1 MHAVPHA
8 ALARVKKSARWNPRI
23 MEKCFGLAAMAGA
36 KSPIRLAFPRRPPRR
51 RPPMRHSLASRRAF
65 LKGSAALAGSAF
77 APAVLGAEPARVGL
91 ILPLTGPFA
100 STGRQIEAAVRLYTA
115 RNGDSAGGRKVELLV
130 RDDTGLAPETTKRL
144 AQELIARDNVM
155 FLAGFGLTPLAFATA
170 PVATESKTPMIV
182 MGGATSVIPQRSP
195 FIVRAGFTVPQITAP
210 IAQWAT
216 RNGIK
221 RVVSSVTEFAPGL
234 ECEKTFIKFFT
245 EGGGTIIESMRT
257 PLQNPDFSPFLQ
269 RIKDAKPQAAF
280 IFVPSGQG
288 AAIMKQFQERG
299 LKEAGIKL
307 IGTGDILDDDLLE
320 AIGPSALGAI
330 TSHHYSAAHDSPENK
345 AYVDAFTKANP
356 GMRPNFMAINGY
368 DGMHVIYEMLKKT
381 GGSGTGEQLVDAARG
396 LKWLSPRGPISIDPA
411 TRDVVQNIYIRR
423 CEMNDGQIWNIEFD
437 TIAHL
442 THPG

>member
-1 MHAVPHA
+1 
-8 ALARVKKSARWNPRI
+8 
-23 MEKCFGLAAMAGA
+23 
-36 KSPIRLAFPRRPPRR
+36 
-51 RPPMRHSLASRRAF
+51 MRHSIASRRAF
-65 LKGSAALAGSAF
+65 LKGSAAVAAASM
-77 APAVLGAEPARVGL
+77 APAIVRAADPVRVAL

-100 STGRQIEAAVRLYTA
+100 STGRQIEAAVRLYMA
-115 RNGDSAGGRKVELLV
+115 RNGDTVAGRKIELLV
-130 RDDTGLAPETTKRL
+130 KDDTGLAPETTKRL
-144 AQELIARDNVM
+144 AQESIARDNVM

-216 RNGIK
+216 KNGIK

-269 RIKDAKPQAAF
+269 RIKDAKPEAAF

-288 AAIMKQFQERG
+288 AAIMKQFQDRG

-345 AYVDAFTKANP
+345 EYVAAFMKANN
-356 GMRPNFMAINGY
+356 MRPNFMSINGY

-381 GGSGTGEQLVDAARG
+381 GGNGTGEQLVEAAKG
-396 LKWLSPRGPISIDPA
+396 LKWLSPRGPMSIDPQ

-423 CEMNDGQIWNIEFD
+423 CEMKDGKLWNVEFD
-437 TIAHL
+437 KVENVKD
-442 THPG
+442 PG

>member
-1 MHAVPHA
+1 MHSTSRRTF
-8 ALARVKKSARWNPRI
+8 LK
-23 MEKCFGLAAMAGA
+23 AGA
-36 KSPIRLAFPRRPPRR
+36 ATAIAATFPRV
-51 RPPMRHSLASRRAF
+51 S
-65 LKGSAALAGSAF
+65 
-77 APAVLGAEPARVGL
+77 LGADPVRVAL

-100 STGRQIEAAVRLYTA
+100 STGRQIEAAVRLYMA
-115 RNGDSAGGRKVELLV
+115 RHGDTVAGRKIELLV
-130 RDDTGLAPETTKRL
+130 RDDGGLAPETTKRL
-144 AQELIARDNVM
+144 AQEAIARDKVT

-234 ECEKTFIKFFT
+234 ECEKTFIRFFT
-245 EGGGTIIESMRT
+245 EGGGTIVESIRT
-257 PLQNPDFSPFLQ
+257 PLQNPDFAPFLQ
-269 RIKDAKPQAAF
+269 RMKDAKPDAVF

-288 AAIMKQFQERG
+288 AAIMKQFADRG

-320 AIGPSALGAI
+320 AIGPPALGAI

-345 AYVDAFTKANP
+345 AYVEAFMRANE
-356 GMRPNFMAINGY
+356 GKRPNFMSVNGY
-368 DGMHVIYEMLKKT
+368 DGMHVIYEMLRKT
-381 GGSGTGEQLVDAARG
+381 GGNGTGEQLVEAAKG
-396 LKWLSPRGPISIDPA
+396 LAWVSPRGPMSIDPG

-423 CEMNDGQIWNIEFD
+423 CEMKDGKLWNIEFD
-437 TIAHL
+437 KIENVKD
-442 THPG
+442 PG

>member
-1 MHAVPHA
+1 
-8 ALARVKKSARWNPRI
+8 
-23 MEKCFGLAAMAGA
+23 
-36 KSPIRLAFPRRPPRR
+36 
-51 RPPMRHSLASRRAF
+51 MRHSLASRRTF
-65 LKGSAALAGSAF
+65 LKGSAALAGSAL
-77 APAVLGAEPARVGL
+77 APAVWAQREPARIAL

-100 STGRQIEAAVRLYTA
+100 STGRQIEAAVRLYMA
-115 RNGDSAGGRKVELLV
+115 RNGDTAGGRKIELLV

-144 AQELIARDNVM
+144 AQEAIARDKVM

-170 PVATESKTPMIV
+170 PVATESQTPMIV

-216 RNGIK
+216 KNGIK

-245 EGGGTIIESMRT
+245 EGGGTIVESMRT

-269 RIKDAKPQAAF
+269 RIKDAKPEAAF

-288 AAIMKQFQERG
+288 AAIMKQFQDRG

-381 GGSGTGEQLVDAARG
+381 GGGGTGEQLVDAARG
-396 LKWLSPRGPISIDPA
+396 LRWVSPRGPMSIDPQ

-423 CEMNDGQIWNIEFD
+423 CEMKDGKIWNIEFD
-437 TIAHL
+437 KIENVKD
-442 THPG
+442 PG

>member
-1 MHAVPHA
+1 
-8 ALARVKKSARWNPRI
+8 
-23 MEKCFGLAAMAGA
+23 
-36 KSPIRLAFPRRPPRR
+36 
-51 RPPMRHSLASRRAF
+51 MRHSIASRRAF
-65 LKGSAALAGSAF
+65 LKGSAAVAASAF
-77 APAVLGAEPARVGL
+77 APAVHAADPAKVGL

-100 STGRQIEAAVRLYTA
+100 STGRQIEAAVRLYMA
-115 RNGDSAGGRKVELLV
+115 RNGDMAGGRKVELLV

-144 AQELIARDNVM
+144 AQELLARDKVM

-210 IAQWAT
+210 IAQWANK
-216 RNGIK
+216 NGIK

-245 EGGGTIIESMRT
+245 EGGGTIVESMRT

-269 RIKDAKPQAAF
+269 RIKDAKPEAAF

-288 AAIMKQFQERG
+288 AAIMKQFQDRG

-320 AIGPSALGAI
+320 SIGPSALGAI

-345 AYVDAFTKANP
+345 AYVDAFMKANP
-356 GMRPNFMAINGY
+356 GMRPNFMSINGY

-381 GGSGTGEQLVDAARG
+381 GGNGSGEQLVDAARG
-396 LKWLSPRGPISIDPA
+396 LKWLSPRGPISIDPQ

-423 CEMNDGQIWNIEFD
+423 CEMKDGKLWNIEFD
-437 TIAHL
+437 KIENVKD
-442 THPG
+442 PG

>member
-1 MHAVPHA
+1 
-8 ALARVKKSARWNPRI
+8 
-23 MEKCFGLAAMAGA
+23 
-36 KSPIRLAFPRRPPRR
+36 
-51 RPPMRHSLASRRAF
+51 MRHSIASRRAF
-65 LKGSAALAGSAF
+65 LKGSAAVAASAF
-77 APAVLGAEPARVGL
+77 APAVHAADPAKVGL

-100 STGRQIEAAVRLYTA
+100 STGRQIEAAVRLYMA
-115 RNGDSAGGRKVELLV
+115 RNGDMAGGRKVELLV

-144 AQELIARDNVM
+144 AQELLARDKVM

-210 IAQWAT
+210 IAQWANK
-216 RNGIK
+216 NGIK

-245 EGGGTIIESMRT
+245 EGGGTIVESMRT

-269 RIKDAKPQAAF
+269 RIKDAKPEAAF

-288 AAIMKQFQERG
+288 AAIMKQFQDRG

-320 AIGPSALGAI
+320 SIGPSALGAI

-345 AYVDAFTKANP
+345 AYVDAFMKANP
-356 GMRPNFMAINGY
+356 GMRPNFMSINGY

-381 GGSGTGEQLVDAARG
+381 GGNGTGEQLVDAARG
-396 LKWLSPRGPISIDPA
+396 LKWLSPRGPISIDPQ

-423 CEMNDGQIWNIEFD
+423 CEMKDGKLWNIEFD
-437 TIAHL
+437 KIENVKD
-442 THPG
+442 PG

>member
-1 MHAVPHA
+1 MSAPSRKLSRRSFLRAGAVASAAA
-8 ALARVKKSARWNPRI
+8 ALPRVT
-23 MEKCFGLAAMAGA
+23 FAAD
-36 KSPIRLAFPRRPPRR
+36 
-51 RPPMRHSLASRRAF
+51 
-65 LKGSAALAGSAF
+65 
-77 APAVLGAEPARVGL
+77 PARIGL

-100 STGRQIEAAVRLYTA
+100 STGRQIEAAVRLYMA
-115 RNGDSAGGRKVELLV
+115 RNGDTVAGRKLELLV
-130 RDDTGLAPETTKRL
+130 RDDGGLAPETTKRL
-144 AQELIARDNVM
+144 AQELIARDKVM

-216 RNGIK
+216 KNGIK

-245 EGGGTIIESMRT
+245 DGGGTIVESMRT
-257 PLQNPDFSPFLQ
+257 PLQNPDFAPFLQ
-269 RIKDAKPQAAF
+269 RMKDAKPDAVF

-288 AAIMKQFQERG
+288 AAIMKQFADRG

-320 AIGPSALGAI
+320 AIGPPALGAI
-330 TSHHYSAAHDSPENK
+330 TSHHYSAAHDSPENRE
-345 AYVDAFTKANP
+345 YVAAFMKAND
-356 GMRPNFMAINGY
+356 GKRPNFMSINGY
-368 DGMHVIYEMLKKT
+368 DGMHVIYEMLRKT
-381 GGSGTGEQLVDAARG
+381 GGNGSGEQLVEAAKG
-396 LKWLSPRGPISIDPA
+396 LSWVSPRGPMSIDPV

-423 CEMNDGQIWNIEFD
+423 CEMKDGKLWNIEFD
-437 TIAHL
+437 RVENVKD
-442 THPG
+442 PG

>member
-1 MHAVPHA
+1 
-8 ALARVKKSARWNPRI
+8 
-23 MEKCFGLAAMAGA
+23 
-36 KSPIRLAFPRRPPRR
+36 
-51 RPPMRHSLASRRAF
+51 MRHSIASRRAF
-65 LKGSAALAGSAF
+65 LKGSAAVAASAF
-77 APAVLGAEPARVGL
+77 APAVHAADPAKVGL

-100 STGRQIEAAVRLYTA
+100 STGRQIEAAVRLYMA
-115 RNGDSAGGRKVELLV
+115 RNGDMAGGRKVELLV

-144 AQELIARDNVM
+144 AQELLARDKVM

-210 IAQWAT
+210 IAQWANK
-216 RNGIK
+216 NGIK

-245 EGGGTIIESMRT
+245 EGGGTIVESMRT

-269 RIKDAKPQAAF
+269 RIKDAKPEAAF

-288 AAIMKQFQERG
+288 AAIMKQFQDRG

-320 AIGPSALGAI
+320 SIGPSALGAI
-330 TSHHYSAAHDSPENK
+330 ISHHYSAAHDSPENK
-345 AYVDAFTKANP
+345 AYVDAFMKANP
-356 GMRPNFMAINGY
+356 GMRPNFMSINGY

-381 GGSGTGEQLVDAARG
+381 GGNGTGEQLVDAARG
-396 LKWLSPRGPISIDPA
+396 LKWLSPRGPISIDPQ

-423 CEMNDGQIWNIEFD
+423 CEMKDGKLWNIEFD
-437 TIAHL
+437 KIENVKD
-442 THPG
+442 PG

>member
-1 MHAVPHA
+1 
-8 ALARVKKSARWNPRI
+8 
-23 MEKCFGLAAMAGA
+23 
-36 KSPIRLAFPRRPPRR
+36 
-51 RPPMRHSLASRRAF
+51 MRHAIASRRAF
-65 LKGSAALAGSAF
+65 LKGSAAVAASAL
-77 APAVLGAEPARVGL
+77 APAVHAADPAKVGL

-100 STGRQIEAAVRLYTA
+100 STGRQIEAAVRLYMA
-115 RNGDSAGGRKVELLV
+115 RNGDMAGGRKVELLV

-144 AQELIARDNVM
+144 AQELLARDKVM

-210 IAQWAT
+210 IAQWANK
-216 RNGIK
+216 NGIK

-245 EGGGTIIESMRT
+245 EGGGTIVESMRT

-269 RIKDAKPQAAF
+269 RIKDAKPEAAF

-288 AAIMKQFQERG
+288 AAIMKQFQDRG

-320 AIGPSALGAI
+320 SIGPSALGAI

-345 AYVDAFTKANP
+345 AYVDAFMKANP
-356 GMRPNFMAINGY
+356 GMRPNFMSINGY

-381 GGSGTGEQLVDAARG
+381 GGNGSGEQLVDAARG
-396 LKWLSPRGPISIDPA
+396 LKWLSPRGPISIDPQ

-423 CEMNDGQIWNIEFD
+423 CEMKDGKLWNIEFD
-437 TIAHL
+437 KIENVKD
-442 THPG
+442 PG